1 MRATPRRVFSLAA
14 VIVFFVLSVPR
25 GLSAQTAANDAGAVS
40 APACSTKPT
49 DPPPSGVQAA
59 LGTTSYGSPQTIVN
73 LTITGKGL
81 SKFNDIFFCYTAA
94 PGLYLQ
100 NPDVPFIRLN
110 EKLANPNFPDTSI
123 DGTISVMPSALKGNY
138 EVFLSDGKTTLFDT
152 KAVFTVRDSNNGQYS
167 ECSTQAGPVI
177 GNQALFCSQALLDY
191 QQTYR
196 IFGKGIADQYIAVE
210 VTVRNLSDDFE
221 YILHDIRLGTT
232 NAVVASIDKKLVRA
246 VGENTEQFTAR
257 AIAVRLTEATAT
269 AFTGVAGIVG
279 NSLLTSVAALTAGPG
294 LLGLKHAIPDLSVSE
309 LNRINDLSFATG
321 GIVISKHA
329 AVPMVAF
336 LSSKVFAPG
345 CLFEI
350 AKSTTQQTVQGGTTG
365 QLTDANS
372 SNCKQKLDIKFKDL
386 KTKDLMSFQQ
396 GLIVEVSGAH
406 VQEIAQMTV
415 TKVTGSP
422 LDLPPLDLSQVTAN
436 TKETITLQGTGL
448 DAATQMNLAGS
459 GNNTLSYSVVAATT
473 PDPTKAQFLIDL
485 AHVPTA
491 GNYTITLDTASQKG
505 VKTGESLAV
514 NSALSVSPSSLNFQ
528 QQASATQ
535 SVTITNKGDAQLTLL
550 NAKLSGTDGASFSVV
565 SGKTNGCGQPLDK
578 AASCTYDVTFP
589 TAAGPSGS
597 RDGTLDITYGP
608 GFDKVSVKLT
618 GTATKSTGQ

>member
-1 MRATPRRVFSLAA
+1 MRPTARRVLDLAA
-14 VIVFFVLSVPR
+14 VIVFFFLSVS
-25 GLSAQTAANDAGAVS
+25 LKISAQESKPVNNAGAVS
-40 APACSTKPT
+40 APTCSTNPT
-49 DPPPSGVQAA
+49 DPPPTGVQAT
-59 LGTTSYGSPQTIVN
+59 LGTTSYGSPQTMVN

-81 SKFNDIFFCYTAA
+81 SKFSDILFCYTAA

-138 EVFLSDGKTTLFDT
+138 EVFLSDGKNILFDT
-152 KAVFTVRDSNNGQYS
+152 KLVFTVRDSNNGQYS

-232 NAVVASIDKKLVRA
+232 DAVVASIDKKLVRA

-279 NSLLTSVAALTAGPG
+279 SSLLTSVAALTAGPG
-294 LLGLKHAIPDLSVSE
+294 LLGLKHAIPDLSVAE

-336 LSSKVFAPG
+336 LSSKVFVPG
-345 CLFEI
+345 CLFEV
-350 AKSTTQQTVQGGTTG
+350 AKPTTQQGGTTG
-365 QLTDANS
+365 QSADVNLS
-372 SNCKQKLDIKFKDL
+372 GCKQKVDIKFKDL
-386 KTKDLMSFQQ
+386 KTKDLMNFQK

-422 LDLPPLDLSQVTAN
+422 LDLPLDLSQVTAN

-448 DAATQMNLAGS
+448 DAATQMNLLGS
-459 GNNTLSYSVVAATT
+459 GSNTLSYSVVAPTIS
-473 PDPTKAQFLIDL
+473 DPTKTQFLIDF
-485 AHVPTA
+485 AHMPA
-491 GNYTITLDTASQKG
+491 ADSYTITLDTASQKG
-505 VKTGESLAV
+505 VKTGASLAV
-514 NSALSVSPSSLNFQ
+514 SSPLSVSLTSLNFQ
-528 QQASATQ
+528 NQKVGEASAAQT
-535 SVTITNKGDAQLTLL
+535 VTITNKSNAQLTIPMP
-550 NAKLSGTDGASFSVV
+550 KPSGTDGASFLVA
-565 SGKTNGCGQPLDK
+565 SGKTNGCVQSQTLDK
-578 AASCTYDVTFP
+578 ATNCTYDVTFTP
-589 TAAGPSGS
+589 ATGSAGS
-597 RDGTLDITYGP
+597 RQATLDITYGP
-608 GFDKVSVKLT
+608 GVDKVSVKLT
-618 GTATKSTGQ
+618 GTATN